1 MDEINNECMDSVDN
15 ECMDDDKSILEYHIK
30 VFLRKNS
37 FSDLLEVVTNI
48 SKENK

>member
-1 MDEINNECMDSVDN
+1 MDMTTIETNDIDI

-30 VFLRKNS
+30 VFLRNNS